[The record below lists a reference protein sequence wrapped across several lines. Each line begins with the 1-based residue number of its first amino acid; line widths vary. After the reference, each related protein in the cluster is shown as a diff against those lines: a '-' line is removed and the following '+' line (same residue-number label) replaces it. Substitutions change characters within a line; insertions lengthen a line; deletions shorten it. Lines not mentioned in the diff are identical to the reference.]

1 MARHRPSLPIP
12 GIAAGLRAA
21 WRDGY
26 GLGDLRHDVM
36 AGVTVG
42 TVAVPLSMAL
52 AIATGVPPQHGL
64 YTAIVAGVLIALT
77 GGSRVNVSG
86 PTAAFVVILFPIVQ
100 QYGLGGLLIATMMA
114 GMILVVLGITGMG
127 RLIQYVPYP
136 VVLGFTAGI
145 AVVIAVLQVPD
156 FLGLQVGQLGE
167 HFVDNLGRIAV
178 SLPTLD
184 PLELGIGA
192 FTLGV
197 LLLWPRLRL
206 PVPAPLVGLVAG
218 ALAAYGANLW
228 LAGSGAEVETIA
240 SRFTWSA
247 DGTTGSGIPPIA
259 PSFVAPWRLPGADG
273 ESLVLDFALIRALLG
288 PAFAIAMLGAIES
301 LLCAVVSDG
310 LTRTRHDPNAELIGQ
325 GLGNIVAPLF
335 GGITATAAIARTA
348 TNIRSGARSPI
359 AAVVH
364 ALVVLL
370 AVVALA
376 GLLGLVPM
384 AALAA
389 LLFIVAWNMSEARH
403 FLHTLRSA
411 PPGDVA
417 ILVTCFTLTVLFD
430 MVLAVAVGIGLAA
443 ALFIRR
449 MSLLTQTQRV
459 DTEAHGAI
467 DALPDAVALY
477 DINGP
482 LFFGAAEKA
491 LTSLHLVAPR
501 VRVVILDMHDVPSMD
516 GTAIVA
522 LKALI
527 DEMHRE
533 GVALVLVG
541 LPTRILVKLRRAGIR
556 RTVGRLTWCRELA
569 HARRV
574 ARRWLG
580 EEVTRRHPPR
590 RPESGLYSQGAGR
603 DSGT

>member
-1 MARHRPSLPIP
+1 MARHRPSPRLP
-12 GIAAGLRAA
+12 GIATGLRAA

-26 GLGDLRHDVM
+26 GLDALRRDVL
-36 AGVTVG
+36 AGLTIG

-64 YTAIVAGVLIALT
+64 YTAIVAGAIIALT
-77 GGSRVNVSG
+77 GGSRFNVSG

-114 GMILVVLGITGMG
+114 GLILVALGLTGMG

-167 HFVDNLGRIAV
+167 HFVENLGRIAV
-178 SLPTLD
+178 SLPSLE

-192 FTLGV
+192 FTLGIM
-197 LLLWPRLRL
+197 LLWPRLHV
-206 PVPAPLVGLVAG
+206 PIPAPLVGLVVG
-218 ALAAYGANLW
+218 AVAAYAVNHGIGDPSSGNL
-228 LAGSGAEVETIA
+228 VETIA
-240 SRFTWSA
+240 SRFTWEA
-247 DGTTGSGIPPIA
+247 QGETGSGIPPIA
-259 PSFVAPWRLPGADG
+259 PSLVAPWRLPGADG
-273 ESLVLDFALIRALLG
+273 EPLALDFELIRALLG

-411 PPGDVA
+411 PAGDVA
-417 ILVTCFTLTVLFD
+417 ILVTCFLLTVLFD

-459 DTEAHGAI
+459 DSGPHASI
-467 DALPDAVALY
+467 DTLPGEVALY

-491 LTSLHLVAPR
+491 LTSLHLVDPK
-501 VRVVILDMHDVPSMD
+501 VRIVILDMHDVPSMD

-522 LKALI
+522 FKALI
-527 DEMHRE
+527 DEMHRQ

-541 LPTRILVKLRRAGIR
+541 LPARILVKLRRAGIR
-556 RTVGRLTWCRELA
+556 RTAGRLTWCRELA
-569 HARRV
+569 YARRLSL
-574 ARRWLG
+574 RWLD
-580 EEVTRRHPPR
+580 
-590 RPESGLYSQGAGR
+590 GR
-603 DSGT
+603 ETGPHSSAARA

>member
-1 MARHRPSLPIP
+1 MARHRPFPRLP
-12 GIAAGLRAA
+12 GIATGLRAA

-26 GLGDLRHDVM
+26 GLDDLRRDVL
-36 AGVTVG
+36 AGLTIG

-64 YTAIVAGVLIALT
+64 YTAIVAGAIIALT
-77 GGSRVNVSG
+77 GGSRFNVSG

-114 GMILVVLGITGMG
+114 GVILVALGVSGMG

-156 FLGLQVGQLGE
+156 FLGLEVGQLGE
-167 HFVDNLGRIAV
+167 HFVENLGRIAT
-178 SLPTLD
+178 SLPSLR
-184 PLELGIGA
+184 PLELGVGA
-192 FTLGV
+192 FSLGV
-197 LLLWPRLRL
+197 MLLWPRLHV
-206 PVPAPLVGLVAG
+206 PIPAPLVGLVVG
-218 ALAAYGANLW
+218 ALAAYAINHGVGDPSTENL
-228 LAGSGAEVETIA
+228 VETIA
-240 SRFTWSA
+240 SRFTWEA
-247 DGTTGSGIPPIA
+247 QGATGSGIPPIA
-259 PSFVAPWRLPGADG
+259 PSFTAPWRLPGADG
-273 ESLVLDFALIRALLG
+273 EPLVVDFALFRALLG

-411 PPGDVA
+411 PPGDVT
-417 ILVTCFTLTVLFD
+417 ILMTCFTLTVLFD
-430 MVLAVAVGIGLAA
+430 MVLAVAVGMGLAA

-449 MSLLTQTQRV
+449 MSLLTETQRV
-459 DTEAHGAI
+459 DTGSHARI
-467 DALPDAVALY
+467 DALPGEVALY

-491 LTSLHLVAPR
+491 LTSLQHVDPR
-501 VRVVILDMHDVPSMD
+501 IRVVILDMHDVPSMD

-522 LKALI
+522 LKALV
-527 DEMHRE
+527 DEMQRKDI
-533 GVALVLVG
+533 ALVLVG

-556 RTVGRLTWCRELA
+556 RTAGRMAWCRELGQ
-569 HARRV
+569 ARHL
-574 ARRWLG
+574 ALRWLD
-580 EEVTRRHPPR
+580 R
-590 RPESGLYSQGAGR
+590 A
-603 DSGT
+603 D